1 MPGPQPKRNPAR
13 RNKTTTRATLSV
25 VHDVEAPELPEGR
38 EWHPQTLQWWTDIWA
53 SPMAPEYDD
62 SDRHGL
68 IRLAILVD
76 DYWLADNANTRV
88 KVSAEIRMQGQLYG
102 ITPLDRR
109 RLQWEIDRGEDA
121 EERTRQRKAA
131 AKPVEPREPVADP
144 RSVLQAVR

>member
-1 MPGPQPKRNPAR
+1 MPPQPKRNPAR
-13 RNKTTTRATLSV
+13 RNKSTTKATLSV
-25 VHDVEAPELPEGR
+25 VHDVEAPALPEQ
-38 EWHPQTLQWWTDIWA
+38 EWHPQTLEWWEDIWA

-88 KVSAEIRMQGQLYG
+88 KLSAEIRMQGQLYG

-109 RLQWEIDRGEDA
+109 RLQWEIDRGDGA
-121 EERTRQRKAA
+121 EERTQKRRAT
-131 AKPVEPREPVADP
+131 AKSPKSDGPAVDP
-144 RSVLQAVR
+144 RSVLQAVP

>member
-1 MPGPQPKRNPAR
+1 
-13 RNKTTTRATLSV
+13 
-25 VHDVEAPELPEGR
+25 
-38 EWHPQTLQWWTDIWA
+38 
-53 SPMAPEYDD
+53 MAPEYDD

-121 EERTRQRKAA
+121 EERTRKRKAA
-131 AKPVEPREPVADP
+131 AKPAAPSSNEPVVDP
-144 RSVLQAVR
+144 RSLLQAVK